1 MPHSPSARGVAA
13 WSSEAWRESAVSWM
27 DEQLA
32 GTGIERTG
40 EVEQPRLRPCATLLT
55 APTTRGPVWLKAA
68 SPHTAFEV
76 PLYELLTRTVPD
88 RVLTPIGA
96 DGARRR
102 GSR

>member
-1 MPHSPSARGVAA
+1 
-13 WSSEAWRESAVSWM
+13 M

-40 EVEQPRLRPCATLLT
+40 EVEQPRLRPWATLLT

-76 PLYELLTRTVPD
+76 PLYGLLTRTLPD